1 MLIHLLLD
9 FDGTLVDSSPG
20 IYRAF
25 LRACEA
31 IDIAPPAEPVLRRLI
46 GPPIQDIIV
55 NIYPHLSPLDVE
67 QFRLAFRH
75 EYDRQSFRLADW
87 YPGTHESLR
96 ALAASK
102 DICLTIVTNKPT
114 RPTID
119 LLEAAKLKS
128 CFDSVIGID
137 YCAEFAAGGSVF
149 STKAEAIAFALAST
163 CFKADQRLYVGDTL
177 GDQAAAATCGLTF
190 VAAKYGFFDWPNHQA
205 PLLNIGAFPQ
215 LITLLNE
222 RFKPFVCPLRVM

>member
-31 IDIAPPAEPVLRRLI
+31 IDMAPPPEPVLRHLI

-55 NIYPHLSPLDVE
+55 NIYPHLSPADLE

-75 EYDRQSFRLADW
+75 EYDLHSFRLADW
-87 YPGTHESLR
+87 YPGTHDALR
-96 ALAASK
+96 ALSASK
-102 DICLTIVTNKPT
+102 NTCLTIVTNKPT
-114 RPTID
+114 RPTIE
-119 LLEAAKLKS
+119 LLEAADLKS

-137 YCAEFAAGGSVF
+137 YRAEFSARGSVF
-149 STKAEAIAFALAST
+149 SSKAEAIAFALEST
-163 CFKADQRLYVGDTL
+163 CLKADQSLYVGDTL
-177 GDQAAAATCGLTF
+177 GDQAAAATCNVTF
-190 VAAKYGFFDWPNHQA
+190 VAATYGFFDWPSHKEQE
-205 PLLNIGAFPQ
+205 LHIDAFPQ

-222 RFKPFVCPLRVM
+222 RFKPFVSGSRGM